1 MFEKIMNLVYCM
13 SNEQVG
19 KIFSDSITVF
29 LFDKNKVEM
38 VANLPLLCDSLKMSL
53 PHEFAALRFFLSRKK
68 FHGPAPQFSY
78 RRFL

>member
-1 MFEKIMNLVYCM
+1 MFKKIMNLVYCM

-38 VANLPLLCDSLKMSL
+38 VANLPLPCDSLKMSL
-53 PHEFAALRFFLSRKK
+53 QHYLWL
-68 FHGPAPQFSY
+68 
-78 RRFL
+78 